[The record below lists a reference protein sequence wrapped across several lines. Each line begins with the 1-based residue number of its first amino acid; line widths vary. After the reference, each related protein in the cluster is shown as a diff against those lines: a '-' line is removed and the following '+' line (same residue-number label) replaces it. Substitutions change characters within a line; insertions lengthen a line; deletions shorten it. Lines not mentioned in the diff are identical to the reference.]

1 MGFYIRIQGPEESSR
16 NYVKASF
23 EPLIHQSKQRH
34 FFGCAEALRD
44 DWSLMGEV
52 AIPLPHSS
60 SSIFLRGHLRIIV
73 EDEEVSVQ
81 RNFDSVKNIVPT
93 SRKSFGAKLGS
104 RILRPDS
111 PAVHRHP

>member
-60 SSIFLRGHLRIIV
+60 SSIFLRDHLRIIV
-73 EDEEVSVQ
+73 EDERSQSRE
-81 RNFDSVKNIVPT
+81 T
-93 SRKSFGAKLGS
+93 SS
-104 RILRPDS
+104 R
-111 PAVHRHP
+111 